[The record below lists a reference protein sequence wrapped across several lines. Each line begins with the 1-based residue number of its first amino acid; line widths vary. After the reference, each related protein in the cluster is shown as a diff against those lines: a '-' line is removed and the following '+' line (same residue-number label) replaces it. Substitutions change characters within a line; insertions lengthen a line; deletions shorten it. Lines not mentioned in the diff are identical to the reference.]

1 MKNYSLSLD
10 QGTTSSRALVFD
22 KNLQISGLGQF
33 PFTQIYPQS
42 GWVEHD
48 PNEILQTT
56 LKAARTAIE
65 AAQIKPDEIAAI
77 GITNQRETT
86 VLWEKATGK
95 PAANAIVWQDRR
107 TSSTCQELKEQGK
120 ENLVRE
126 KTGLL
131 LDPYF
136 SATKLKWLLD
146 QGEDSGESLRDKA
159 VNGELCFGTIDSWLL
174 WNLTGGKAHKTDATN
189 ASRTMLYNIVEGKW
203 DEDLLELF
211 NIPEQILP
219 QVMNTIDEF
228 GQTDEQIFGS
238 PIPIKAIAG
247 DQHSALIGQA
257 CFNKGDIKSTYG
269 TGCFALQN
277 IGEELKLSS
286 TGLLT
291 TLAYQLDGKPTYA
304 LEGSIFIA
312 GAGVQWLRDEVGL
325 IKEAHECDELA
336 STSNL
341 DDPVCLVPA
350 FAGLGAPYWQADVRG
365 ALLNV
370 TRGTGRKEITRAT
383 LEAVGFQT
391 KDLFI
396 AMAEE
401 EDKPDHQTSSLPKT
415 LKVDGGL
422 TNSNWTMQFLADI
435 LDCTVEV
442 SKTSEATALGVAYL
456 AGHSV
461 GLYEDLGS
469 FSQKWQYSKQF
480 KPLKDKGWR
489 KEKFQIWKK
498 AITTLTG
505 TS

>member
-22 KNLQISGLGQF
+22 NNLEVAGLGQF

-48 PNEILQTT
+48 PNEIWQTT
-56 LKAARTAIE
+56 LKAARAAIE
-65 AAQIKPDEIAAI
+65 AAQINPTEIAAI

-86 VLWEKATGK
+86 VLWEKETGK
-95 PAANAIVWQDRR
+95 PVANAIVWQDRR

-146 QGEDSGESLRDKA
+146 QSDNNGKKFRDKA
-159 VNGELCFGTIDSWLL
+159 SKGELCFGTIDSWLL
-174 WNLTGGKAHKTDATN
+174 WNLTGGKDHKTDATN
-189 ASRTMLYNIVEGKW
+189 ASRTMLYNIVEGRW

-211 NIPEQILP
+211 KIPEQILP

-228 GQTDEQIFGS
+228 GQTDVEIFGS
-238 PIPIKAIAG
+238 SIPIKAIAG

-277 IGEELKLSS
+277 IGEEIKYSS
-286 TGLLT
+286 AGLLT
-291 TLAYQLDGKPTYA
+291 TLAYQLGAKPTYA
-304 LEGSIFIA
+304 IEGSIFIA

-336 STSNL
+336 SASNQ

-350 FAGLGAPYWQADVRG
+350 FTGLGAPYWQADVRG
-365 ALLNV
+365 ALLNL

-396 AMAEE
+396 AMSEE
-401 EDKPDHQTSSLPKT
+401 EGKPGNETSSIPKT

-461 GLYEDLGS
+461 GLYEDFKN

-480 KPLKDKGWR
+480 KPLKGMDWR
-489 KEKFQIWKK
+489 KEKLQVWKK